1 LCYKVKPSNVN
12 ADPPFPPPIVIVLVL
27 VTFAAVQYVLF
38 ISVAGIAVIGV
49 IAVVVAAIL
58 MFKRFKRCCLTVP
71 VQRTYFQLVWMGF
84 LLILANQTILSG
96 S

>member
-1 LCYKVKPSNVN
+1 
-12 ADPPFPPPIVIVLVL
+12 VL

-58 MFKRFKRCCLTVP
+58 MFKDCKNLFNSPP
-71 VQRTYFQLVWMGF
+71 VQRTITSSWCGWVSF
-84 LLILANQTILSG
+84 
-96 S
+96 